1 MKKRFRLSESSGKT
15 LIALTLVALLAL
27 PIFCLFPHHLAFAAA
42 QPHARRQGKDFKQ
55 QAAVICTALGDA
67 KPTIGEPQFVVQD
80 FRVQALP
87 GERRLWTVECAA
99 GAHRYTIIFN
109 DRTGNLECM
118 FAEGLAVSSCS
129 AVRDVAVTSPGQAVE
144 GSVRRLKDL
153 QLVPKGTLITL
164 VGRPQRDRDGITWRL
179 IWKVRPPK
187 GAIPYEVRMVLN
199 GADATPLMVANCSE
213 MARSL

>member
-1 MKKRFRLSESSGKT
+1 LKKRIHLSEGSGKT

-27 PIFCLFPHHLAFAAA
+27 PIFCLFPHHFAFAAA
-42 QPHARRQGKDFKQ
+42 QPHGRRQGKDFKQ
-55 QAAVICTALGDA
+55 QAAVICTALGGA
-67 KPTIGEPQFVVQD
+67 NPTIGEPQFVVQD

-118 FAEGLAVSSCS
+118 FAEGLNVSSRA
-129 AVRDVAVTSPGQAVE
+129 AVHDVAVTSPGQAVE
-144 GSVRRLKDL
+144 GAVRRLKDL
-153 QLVPKGTLITL
+153 QMVPKGTLITL

-179 IWKVRPPK
+179 VWKVRPPK
-187 GAIPYEVRMVLN
+187 SVISYEVRIILN
-199 GADATPLMVANCSE
+199 GNDATPLMVVNCNE
-213 MARSL
+213 MTRS